1 MTKQL
6 KGRVEKGDMARKRL
20 MIVRESE
27 RERRERESE
36 RERDC
41 IFMKR
46 DRVRKR
52 DREKRESKRTTVLDS
67 GTLFS

>member
-41 IFMKR
+41 IFY
-46 DRVRKR
+46 
-52 DREKRESKRTTVLDS
+52 EKR
-67 GTLFS
+67 